1 MKTKIILLLFV
12 SVITMSFNTPVT
24 VETSTNPVTPEV
36 ICITISDISD
46 LEKLNLEDEIG
57 NPFTLEIAWTGD
69 AAWQASMNFQ
79 QIRNTVRAS
88 YENNYGKST
97 QETILSN
104 NSELWSFD
112 GSRPK
117 TEVEA
122 TVQSDPNVDCT
133 DCD

>member
-12 SVITMSFNTPVT
+12 SVITMSFTTPGT
-24 VETSTNPVTPEV
+24 VENSTDPVTPEV

-46 LEKLNLEDEIG
+46 LEKLKLENEMG
-57 NPFTLEIAWTGD
+57 NPFTLQIVWTGD

-79 QIRNTVRAS
+79 QIRNTVRAN

-97 QETILSN
+97 QETILGN
-104 NSELWSFD
+104 NSEIWSFD
-112 GSRPK
+112 GVRPK

-122 TVQSDPNVDCT
+122 TIQSDPNVDV
-133 DCD
+133 DDD